1 MRTRPGRVVH
11 RFGEI
16 GLAWLRSGWA
26 GGRLR
31 RFDDDGEAFVVA
43 MVVAGLA
50 RLGEPFAYWSVRE
63 LCICLCRVRDRVI
76 LIGREVL

>member
-1 MRTRPGRVVH
+1 M
-11 RFGEI
+11 
-16 GLAWLRSGWA
+16 A
-26 GGRLR
+26 
-31 RFDDDGEAFVVA
+31 
-43 MVVAGLA
+43 VAGLA